1 MIARPT
7 ADLYQI
13 LDLSYDPN
21 EEFAP
26 HTDELPRI
34 SIVLSGQLLE
44 TAGDKEE
51 WASAASMVFKPGDL
65 RHFNRFGR
73 EGARLVSVAFS
84 EEGFRALCDPVE
96 NRSWR
101 WWHGA
106 EAAALSVEFL
116 RALDRGAAPQ
126 NCLEAVIDLLAGLS
140 PDAPGPMKRPPSW
153 LTLLRERMQDEFQ
166 EPLPSQEL
174 AAWLDLHPVYL
185 ARVFREFEGCT
196 VREYLRRIRLRRA
209 IDRLASS
216 NEPLAG
222 LAYDCGFSDQSHLS
236 RELKASVGQSPR
248 QLRNI
253 LQRFSTTGEA

>member
-96 NRSWR
+96 NRSFADQGQDARNRCVAGWR
-101 WWHGA
+101 TG
-106 EAAALSVEFL
+106 
-116 RALDRGAAPQ
+116 
-126 NCLEAVIDLLAGLS
+126 
-140 PDAPGPMKRPPSW
+140 RP
-153 LTLLRERMQDEFQ
+153 
-166 EPLPSQEL
+166 
-174 AAWLDLHPVYL
+174 
-185 ARVFREFEGCT
+185 FRSC
-196 VREYLRRIRLRRA
+196 R
-209 IDRLASS
+209 
-216 NEPLAG
+216 
-222 LAYDCGFSDQSHLS
+222 
-236 RELKASVGQSPR
+236 
-248 QLRNI
+248 
-253 LQRFSTTGEA
+253 